1 MLDAGYD
8 ADAYH
13 VFVVRLWRERAASP
27 QHPSVWRFLV
37 EDTRTGQRRGFGS
50 LEELATYLQVR
61 MEESERGA
69 FEV

>member
-1 MLDAGYD
+1 MLDVGYD

-13 VFVVRLWRERAASP
+13 VLIVRLWRERAASS

-50 LEELATYLQVR
+50 LEELVTHLQVR
-61 MEESERGA
+61 MEKSEGGD

>member
-50 LEELATYLQVR
+50 LEELMAFFQARV
-61 MEESERGA
+61 EENA
-69 FEV
+69 

>member
-13 VFVVRLWRERAASP
+13 VFVVRLWRERAAST

-50 LEELATYLQVR
+50 LEELMAFFQVR
-61 MEESERGA
+61 VKENDEKP
-69 FEV
+69 